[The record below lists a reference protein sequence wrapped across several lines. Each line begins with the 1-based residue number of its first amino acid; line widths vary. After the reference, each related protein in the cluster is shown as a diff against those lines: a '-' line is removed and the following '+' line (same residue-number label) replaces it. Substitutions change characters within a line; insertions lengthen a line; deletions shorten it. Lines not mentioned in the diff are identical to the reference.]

1 MTRIREAVAMSGGV
15 DSSVAALLRVRAG
28 ADVVGLTMQLW
39 DSDCADAGTKACC
52 GLEHALDARNVCK
65 ALGASHK
72 LLDMREAF
80 KAQVVDVFVREY
92 LAGRTPNPCVRCNT
106 FMKWDALW
114 AEAEA
119 LGCRKLSTGHYA
131 RIVEGPLG
139 HELRRGADPAKDQ
152 SYFLWGI
159 PRHLLSK
166 TLFPLA
172 DLPKSDTRQL
182 AAEANLPTAKKSE
195 SQDICFVP
203 GGDYRALVRRQSLE
217 DRPPLLEPGPI
228 VDRQGKRIGTHQ
240 GLACYTLGQRRG
252 IGVAS
257 TEPLYVTEIDTASN
271 TLRLGLQD
279 DLLVDRLELEQENWL
294 LHESET
300 VSDHLEVQ
308 VRYRSKPVP
317 CRLVRSPNAP
327 TVIELAEP
335 TVAPADGQSMVVY
348 HGDRVLG
355 GGVLAKSD
363 RVRLTPSAER
373 K

>member
-80 KAQVVDVFVREY
+80 KEQVVDVFVREY

-119 LGCRKLSTGHYA
+119 LGCQKLSTGHYA
-131 RIVEGPLG
+131 RIVEGPHG

-159 PRHLLSK
+159 PRHLLPR

-182 AAEANLPTAKKSE
+182 ALEAELPTAKKSE

-203 GGDYRALVRRQSLE
+203 GGDYRELVRKQSAE
-217 DRPPLLEPGPI
+217 ERPPLLEPGPI
-228 VDRQGKRIGTHQ
+228 VDREGRRIGTHQ

-271 TLRLGLQD
+271 TLRLGPQD
-279 DLLVDRLELEQENWL
+279 DLLVDRLFLEQENWL

-300 VSDHLEVQ
+300 LPGNLEVQ
-308 VRYRSKPVP
+308 VRYRSRASS
-317 CRLVRSPNAP
+317 CRVVATGGGTEIVLEAP
-327 TVIELAEP
+327 I
-335 TVAPADGQSMVVY
+335 VAPADGQSMVIY
-348 HGDRVLG
+348 HQDRVVG
-355 GGVLAKSD
+355 GGILRKSA
-363 RVRLTPSAER
+363 RVRLTSSEPG

>member
-1 MTRIREAVAMSGGV
+1 MTKIREAVAMSGGV

-28 ADVVGLTMQLW
+28 AEVVGLTMQLW

-72 LLDMREAF
+72 LLDLREEF

-106 FMKWDALW
+106 FMKWDVLW
-114 AEAEA
+114 AKAEE
-119 LGCRKLSTGHYA
+119 LGCQKLSTGHYA
-131 RIVEGPLG
+131 NIVEGPYG
-139 HELRRGADPAKDQ
+139 HELRRGADLAKDQ

-166 TLFPLA
+166 TMFPLA

-182 AAEANLPTAKKSE
+182 ALDAELPTAKKSE

-203 GGDYRALVRRQSLE
+203 GGDYRELVRKQSGE

-228 VDRQGKRIGTHQ
+228 VDALGNPMGTHQ
-240 GLACYTLGQRRG
+240 GLACYTIGQRRG
-252 IGVAS
+252 VGVAS
-257 TEPLYVTEIDTASN
+257 TAPLYVIGIEPQTN
-271 TLRLGLQD
+271 TLRLGVQD
-279 DLLVDRLELEQENWL
+279 DLLVDHLVLEQENWL
-294 LHESET
+294 LHDTEVLPEE
-300 VSDHLEVQ
+300 LEVQ
-308 VRYRSKPVP
+308 VRYRSRAIPAKV
-317 CRLVRSPNAP
+317 VRHESG
-327 TVIELAEP
+327 TEIILQEP
-335 TVAPADGQSMVVY
+335 SLAPANGQSMVIY
-348 HGDRVLG
+348 HQDRVIG
-355 GGVLAKSD
+355 GGILSKSD
-363 RVRLTPSAER
+363 RLRLTPTEPG